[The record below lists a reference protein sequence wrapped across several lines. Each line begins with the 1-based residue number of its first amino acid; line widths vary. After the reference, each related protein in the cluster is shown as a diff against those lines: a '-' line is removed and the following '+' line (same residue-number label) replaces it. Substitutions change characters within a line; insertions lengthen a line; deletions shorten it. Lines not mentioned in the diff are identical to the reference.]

1 MSRKQYDTLII
12 GPVSLDHN
20 IDHEG
25 REYHEVGGAIVQSG
39 FASARTGHTT
49 ALFTKFN
56 HRDAD
61 IDKVFEASGA
71 DLLWKE
77 SSRTTSIRNRYF
89 TADKETRECSSISV
103 CEPFTAEELPSL
115 STRIYHLAGLIYGDF
130 SSDLIRS
137 LGERAGG
144 QGAKLAVDVQC
155 LLRHAEPDGSM
166 VFYDWNDKET
176 HLKYIDFLKADAAE
190 AEIMTGETDRVKAA
204 EKLRRWGAKEIM
216 ITHNTEVLIYD
227 GDRAY
232 TCPIRAR
239 NLSGRTGRGDT
250 CFSGYI
256 TERLSKNIP
265 EALLF
270 SAALVSLKME
280 TVGPFKGSREDVEAY
295 IRTFFPEYTIRFN
308 SQEDSYEAE

>member
-1 MSRKQYDTLII
+1 MSKKQYDTLIL

-39 FASARTGHTT
+39 YAASRIGHAT

-56 HRDAD
+56 TRDAD
-61 IDKVFEASGA
+61 INKVFKDSGA
-71 DLLWKE
+71 DLFWKG
-77 SSRTTSIRNRYF
+77 SSKTTSIRNRYF
-89 TADKETRECSSISV
+89 TADKETRECRAVSV
-103 CEPFTAEELPSL
+103 CNPFEVEELPDL
-115 STRIYHLAGLIYGDF
+115 DTRIYHLAGLIYGDF
-130 SSDLIRS
+130 SSDLIRR
-137 LGERAGG
+137 LGERAGK

-155 LLRHAEPDGSM
+155 LLRHAEPDGNM
-166 VFYDWNDKET
+166 VFYDWPDKTT

-190 AEIMTGETDRVKAA
+190 AEIMTGETDRLEAA
-204 EKLRRWGAKEIM
+204 KKLRSWGAREIM

-227 GDRAY
+227 GTEVH
-232 TCPIRAR
+232 TCPIKAR

-256 TERLSKNIP
+256 TERLSGGIP

-280 TVGPFKGSREDVEAY
+280 SVGPFKGNRRDVEEY
-295 IRTFFPEYTIRFN
+295 IQSFYSEFTV
-308 SQEDSYEAE
+308 